1 MHTRRFLHSLTVV
14 AAAAALSMAAHTTSA
29 AAAEGD
35 DGTGS
40 RAPQREPAAIYER
53 RRDDDGASQRGGSHD
68 VDGSILHDDADGNRE
83 SDVVFKPASA
93 SNVHAVPA
101 ASPARSQPLAGL
113 VASSGGTVVA
123 RAPVSAAR
131 AQASAAPHTP
141 PIGSPPRGPS
151 IPPPNPPVLSVP
163 PVPVAPPAFGPAV
176 LRTQAPPLT
185 LPTIVTL
192 AVVGAVALLAVFLAR
207 RPV

>member
-1 MHTRRFLHSLTVV
+1 VHTRRFLHSLTVV
-14 AAAAALSMAAHTTSA
+14 AAAAALSIAAHTTSV

-35 DGTGS
+35 DGNGS
-40 RAPQREPAAIYER
+40 RAPQWKPAAIHER
-53 RRDDDGASQRGGSHD
+53 RRDDDGARQ
-68 VDGSILHDDADGNRE
+68 

-101 ASPARSQPLAGL
+101 VSPARSQPLAGL
-113 VASSGGTVVA
+113 VSSSRGTVVA
-123 RAPVSAAR
+123 RAPVAAAR

-176 LRTQAPPLT
+176 LRTQAPPLN
-185 LPTIVTL
+185 LATIVTL